1 MSTSIPNRHA
11 ADELAD
17 TRDQIKQLETRES
30 ELRATLIADG
40 ADRRGDQYEALI
52 ETRDQNRLNLA
63 AVVEHFGANAL
74 RPFYEKRGY
83 VYVKLK
89 RRPGT

>member
-1 MSTSIPNRHA
+1 VADLPPRNRHA

-40 ADRRGDQYEALI
+40 ANRRGDQYEALI
-52 ETRDQNRLNLA
+52 ETRDQNRLNLTAVIKQRRRAA
-63 AVVEHFGANAL
+63 AVL
-74 RPFYEKRGY
+74 
-83 VYVKLK
+83 
-89 RRPGT
+89 